1 MYEELPVPDAK
12 LQIDAVFRQ
21 VETAVARGTSAD
33 EIIDLLYHPDA
44 VLVAEG
50 TATAIRGVAAFK
62 PQLEEI
68 LKGWGAGAKIRFSV
82 ADPVI
87 EVESLAMTYFNAV
100 CEPAK
105 AGSAIER
112 YRVLSGWRRTSRGWR
127 VAFEMYAVGSL

>member
-1 MYEELPVPDAK
+1 VSDAK
-12 LQIDAVFRQ
+12 LQIEAIFRQ
-21 VETAVARGTSAD
+21 VETAVARGTSAG

-50 TATAIRGVAAFK
+50 TAAAIRGVAAFK

-68 LKGWGAGAKIRFSV
+68 LEGWGAGAKIRFSV

-87 EVESLAMTYFNAV
+87 EVDSLAMTYFNAV

-105 AGSAIER
+105 AGSEIER
-112 YRVLSGWRRTSRGWR
+112 YRVLSGWRRTPGGWR
-127 VAFEMYAVGSL
+127 VALEMYAVGSL